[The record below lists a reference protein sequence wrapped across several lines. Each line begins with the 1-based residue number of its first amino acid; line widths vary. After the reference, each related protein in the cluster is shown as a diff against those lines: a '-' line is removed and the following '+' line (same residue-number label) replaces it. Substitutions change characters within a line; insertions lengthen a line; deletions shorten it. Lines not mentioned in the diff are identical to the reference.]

1 MKKKR
6 ITAKLR
12 GKQNDD
18 DDVDD
23 DDDDDD
29 EDIYIYIYIYFFFF
43 TWIKL
48 AISHFGRRIHY
59 CTARQCCLMRQNL
72 SSAL

>member
-1 MKKKR
+1 MKILDEKKR

-18 DDVDD
+18 DDY
-23 DDDDDD
+23 
-29 EDIYIYIYIYFFFF
+29 DIYIYIYIFFF

-48 AISHFGRRIHY
+48 AISQFERRIHY

>member
-29 EDIYIYIYIYFFFF
+29 DIYIYIYIYFFFSLGSSSQF
-43 TWIKL
+43 
-48 AISHFGRRIHY
+48 RILEEEY
-59 CTARQCCLMRQNL
+59 IIARPVNV
-72 SSAL
+72 A